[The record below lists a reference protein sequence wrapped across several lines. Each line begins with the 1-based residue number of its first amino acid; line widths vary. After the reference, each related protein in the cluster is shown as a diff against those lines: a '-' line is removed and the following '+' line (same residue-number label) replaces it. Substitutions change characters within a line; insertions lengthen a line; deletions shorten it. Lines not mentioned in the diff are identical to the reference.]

1 MNDNIYDESTKSE
14 MARDVYIFDEL
25 CCKIQL
31 FNRNT
36 AAAAAAAAAA
46 GGSNKEIKTYS
57 ISIPSKSYASINLT
71 QFAANVAR
79 AVASAAIFGKLLLNV
94 HPPIDG

>member
-36 AAAAAAAAAA
+36 AAAAAAAAA
-46 GGSNKEIKTYS
+46 GGSNKESKTYS

-71 QFAANVAR
+71 QFVANVAR
-79 AVASAAIFGKLLLNV
+79 AMASAAIFGKLLLNV

>member
-1 MNDNIYDESTKSE
+1 MMSQQNQNWHV
-14 MARDVYIFDEL
+14 MYIFL
-25 CCKIQL
+25 MSYVVKNQI

-36 AAAAAAAAAA
+36 AAAAAAALVWVL
-46 GGSNKEIKTYS
+46 NKERKTYS

-79 AVASAAIFGKLLLNV
+79 AVASAAILGKLLLNV
-94 HPPIDG
+94 HPPIEG